1 MGRMAHEILPRPSR
15 TFESNAVHDR
25 RDALSVLTPGDSRSG
40 RLGWGAGLRSC
51 RREGLKSKRV
61 AILHGEPAMTLDAVT
76 DAVRRLEQRLR
87 TEFGVAALYVF
98 GSVARGEARHDSDI
112 DVLVEFDGPATFA
125 RFMDLKALL
134 EDTLGTQVDL
144 VTRAALRSQLKPRI
158 EAEARR
164 VA

>member
-1 MGRMAHEILPRPSR
+1 
-15 TFESNAVHDR
+15 
-25 RDALSVLTPGDSRSG
+25 
-40 RLGWGAGLRSC
+40 
-51 RREGLKSKRV
+51 
-61 AILHGEPAMTLDAVT
+61 MTLDAVT
-76 DAVRRLEQRLR
+76 DAVRRLEHRLR

-98 GSVARGEARHDSDI
+98 GSVARGEARTDSDI
-112 DVLVEFDGPATFA
+112 DVLVEFDGSPTFA

-134 EDTLGTQVDL
+134 EDTLGAHVDL